1 MGHAQDGDMVSGC
14 DRVATDGTL
23 KNAGEQFVA
32 VPLLLSINGGAVVD
46 GEGILIELGVE

>member
-1 MGHAQDGDMVSGC
+1 MGHTKDGDMVSSC
-14 DRVATDGTL
+14 DRVATDGT
-23 KNAGEQFVA
+23 KNAGEQRQT

>member
-1 MGHAQDGDMVSGC
+1 V
-14 DRVATDGTL
+14 VATESQQTEHK

-46 GEGILIELGVE
+46 GEGILVELGVE